1 MIVVTDSGSTKADWI
16 FADQNGY
23 EELFRTRGLNP
34 FFHPADI
41 IESVLQAELAPQA
54 DLSQVDTVYYYGA
67 GCSDDKRVDI
77 MSQGLQRIF
86 THASIH
92 VEHDLLA
99 AARATCGTDIGIAC
113 ILGTG
118 SNSCLYDG
126 QRILDNVPSM
136 GFLVGDEGSG
146 CHLGKYLVRAY
157 FYREMPKEVEGL
169 FRDEVASDKTV
180 ILDHI
185 YGQKP
190 NVYLASLAEF
200 MTRHLDQPFIRELAM
215 KSFREFIR
223 RHVMKYDGHHHYP
236 IHFVGSIAF
245 HFREL
250 LHEALR
256 EFGLQEGEVIRK
268 PIQNLVSYHLS
279 DHSNQPVKS

>member
-16 FADQNGY
+16 FADQTGF
-23 EELFRTRGLNP
+23 EELVRTRGLNP
-34 FFHPADI
+34 FFHPADT
-41 IESVLQAELAPQA
+41 IESVLQAELATQI
-54 DLSQVDTVYYYGA
+54 DLTQVDTVHYYGA
-67 GCSDDKRVDI
+67 GCSDEKRVAI
-77 MSQGLQRIF
+77 MYDGLKRIF
-86 THASIH
+86 TQASIY

-99 AARATCGTDIGIAC
+99 AARATCGDDIGIAC

-146 CHLGKYLVRAY
+146 CHLGKYLVRAF
-157 FYREMPKEVEGL
+157 FYREMPKEVEDL
-169 FRDEVASDKTV
+169 FREEISSDKTAV
-180 ILDHI
+180 LDQI

-200 MTRHLDQPFIRELAM
+200 MARHRDQPFIRELAM
-215 KSFREFIR
+215 KSFREFIQ
-223 RHVMKYDGHHHYP
+223 RHVIKYEGHHRYP

-250 LHEALR
+250 LHETLR
-256 EFGLQEGEVIRK
+256 EFGLCEGEVIRK
-268 PIQNLVSYHLS
+268 PIKNLVSYHLT
-279 DHSNQPVKS
+279 DHSNQPV